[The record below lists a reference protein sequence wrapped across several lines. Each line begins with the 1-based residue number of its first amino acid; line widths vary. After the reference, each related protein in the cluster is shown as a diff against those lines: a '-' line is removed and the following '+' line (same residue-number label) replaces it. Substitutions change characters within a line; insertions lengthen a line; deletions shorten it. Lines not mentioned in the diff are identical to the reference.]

1 MRSKFFDSERV
12 KVSFGI
18 HVAVYRN
25 DSYQVYFRPQSDICC
40 FPLRICSARRRI
52 LTLVVMLKLG
62 GIGVTL
68 CGCGYLVVEVL
79 YVICAGGTEAGRG
92 GGGVLV

>member
-1 MRSKFFDSERV
+1 
-12 KVSFGI
+12 
-18 HVAVYRN
+18 
-25 DSYQVYFRPQSDICC
+25 
-40 FPLRICSARRRI
+40 
-52 LTLVVMLKLG
+52 MLKLG